1 MFQRHTWV
9 DGLQGGEHVKA
20 GEVLR
25 SCTVSPAEQF
35 EQVFSVVCSD
45 DLVKVLVR
53 GVGLECRERV
63 REFGNEIFGRMVG
76 LGFLRVLCGGPVVFR
91 LCRCVLGSVGFPGDG
106 LRQFKDRRLERIHG
120 EVDIDGI
127 FAFLDR
133 F

>member
-1 MFQRHTWV
+1 MFQRHAGV
-9 DGLQGGEHVKA
+9 DGLQRGQHVKA
-20 GEVLR
+20 GKVLR
-25 SCTVSPAEQF
+25 ATTVGSTEEL
-35 EQVFSVVCSD
+35 EQVVALVCSD

-63 REFGNEIFGRMVG
+63 RELGNEIFGRMVG